1 MKSSIE
7 AFGRLALAA
16 VALSLLAA
24 GCAAMS
30 DPEKSDL
37 PWSQHNSW
45 EDAPNIPPSM
55 LNNR

>member
-1 MKSSIE
+1 MKSSID
-7 AFGRLALAA
+7 ALGRLALAA

-24 GCAAMS
+24 GFAAMS
-30 DPEKSDL
+30 DPDNSDL

>member
-1 MKSSIE
+1 MKWSTD
-7 AFGRLALAA
+7 ALGRLALAA

-37 PWSQHNSW
+37 PWSQHNPW

>member
-1 MKSSIE
+1 M
-7 AFGRLALAA
+7 AA

-30 DPEKSDL
+30 DPDNSDL

-45 EDAPNIPPSM
+45 EDAPNIPPLM